1 MTTRRHRAA
10 IAACR
15 HHHLA
20 NVDVAVRV
28 QPDVVR
34 REEIARSARIG
45 AAAPTRQQPA
55 LEIEHAHPPAR
66 RVGTGRAQPGEQAR
80 TPADLGLL
88 VRRVRNQ
95 RQLSQ
100 DELARLL
107 GVTQR
112 YLSELEN
119 GKPKLADERF
129 FRILRSMGVVV
140 TASTDGAAPDHRPAY
155 RGPLDRAERAPDA

>member
-1 MTTRRHRAA
+1 MVH
-10 IAACR
+10 
-15 HHHLA
+15 
-20 NVDVAVRV
+20 AV
-28 QPDVVR
+28 
-34 REEIARSARIG
+34 IRS
-45 AAAPTRQQPA
+45 
-55 LEIEHAHPPAR
+55 
-66 RVGTGRAQPGEQAR
+66 
-80 TPADLGLL
+80 PADLGLL

-140 TASTDGAAPDHRPAY
+140 TASTDGAAPDA
-155 RGPLDRAERAPDA
+155 

>member
-1 MTTRRHRAA
+1 MVH
-10 IAACR
+10 
-15 HHHLA
+15 
-20 NVDVAVRV
+20 AV
-28 QPDVVR
+28 
-34 REEIARSARIG
+34 I
-45 AAAPTRQQPA
+45 
-55 LEIEHAHPPAR
+55 
-66 RVGTGRAQPGEQAR
+66 R

-140 TASTDGAAPDHRPAY
+140 TASTDGAAPDA
-155 RGPLDRAERAPDA
+155 

>member
-1 MTTRRHRAA
+1 MH
-10 IAACR
+10 
-15 HHHLA
+15 
-20 NVDVAVRV
+20 AV
-28 QPDVVR
+28 
-34 REEIARSARIG
+34 IRS
-45 AAAPTRQQPA
+45 
-55 LEIEHAHPPAR
+55 
-66 RVGTGRAQPGEQAR
+66 
-80 TPADLGLL
+80 PADLGLL
-88 VRRVRNQ
+88 VRRVRTQ

-140 TASTDGAAPDHRPAY
+140 TASTDRAAPDHGPAH
-155 RGPLDRAERAPDA
+155 REPLDRPERAPDA